1 MSEKLIVSWEEYTNT
16 VEKLAVQI
24 DNSGYKPTILIGIM
38 RGAGLC
44 IDLLSRIWKMK
55 TGYLSV
61 QSYSGKS
68 IEDTQGSI
76 MFSRQISSIAEGND
90 FEKILLIDDLS
101 DTGLTLNKS
110 IEWLKNHEPI
120 KDFIKEI
127 KTGCLWKKKKSTFAP
142 DFCAVNLPNS
152 PWIVQPFEKH
162 EEVRIEDLKKKYPK

>member
-1 MSEKLIVSWEEYTNT
+1 
-16 VEKLAVQI
+16 
-24 DNSGYKPTILIGIM
+24 M

-61 QSYSGKS
+61 QSYSGKG
-68 IEDTQGSI
+68 IEDTQGTI

-110 IEWLKNHEPI
+110 IEWLKNYTPT
-120 KDFIKEI
+120 KDYIEEV
-127 KTGCLWKKKKSTFAP
+127 KTACLWKKKSSTFEP
-142 DFCAVNLPNS
+142 NFCPVRLTS
-152 PWIVQPFEKH
+152 DPWIVQPTEH
-162 EEVRIEDLKKKYPK
+162 YEELSIEEIIKRN